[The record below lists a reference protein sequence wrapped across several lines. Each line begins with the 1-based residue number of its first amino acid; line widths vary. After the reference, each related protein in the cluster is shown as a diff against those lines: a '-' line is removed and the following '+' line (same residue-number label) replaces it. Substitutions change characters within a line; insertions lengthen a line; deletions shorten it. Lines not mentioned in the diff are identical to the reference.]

1 MIEDLRLELAEAE
14 IKLAQMENAG
24 GGRIQELER
33 QLLEIKVTNAR
44 LMEETESYQ
53 LLLSEKTLKGNFS
66 TNDMW
71 RTHSSFVDQSPP
83 RNKQS
88 SSLADELSE
97 AVEAEQGDEDERVN
111 RLEAENASLKEE
123 KKALSLYIE
132 KIIERILKH
141 QGGFETILSNTDDD
155 ESSSRQSKPSNK
167 DKDLPPPPPKENTA
181 SQQTLLQRASSV
193 VRRQRPQSMMPTT
206 QPTQGPTSNPTVN
219 ENPATAPSIPLK
231 RTQPNRISIAT
242 NRRSGA
248 DWNPAAATVVGNM
261 YRGGDNMPASP
272 GAASQRNSFFAFQR
286 TPSGSIPPADIAEEQ
301 EPEDARKAALDALT
315 GGGGSE
321 KDVTDGNEDNTIGID
336 TPSPPRSLT
345 SAADMR
351 IPQSVMSGNKPR
363 PLRLVQENVDDAAQ
377 KQSNR
382 SSWLPTGWFGNQS

>member
-1 MIEDLRLELAEAE
+1 
-14 IKLAQMENAG
+14 MENAG

-53 LLLSEKTLKGNFS
+53 LLLSEKTLKGDFS

-71 RTHSSFVDQSPP
+71 RTHSNLIDQSPP

-97 AVEAEQGDEDERVN
+97 AAEAEQGDEDERIK
-111 RLEAENASLKEE
+111 RLEAENTSLKEE
-123 KKALSLYIE
+123 NKALSLYIE

-155 ESSSRQSKPSNK
+155 DESSSRRPKSLNK
-167 DKDLPPPPPKENTA
+167 DKDLPPPPKENNV
-181 SQQTLLQRASSV
+181 QQPTLLQRASSV
-193 VRRQRPQSMMPTT
+193 VRRQRPQSMMPTA

-231 RTQPNRISIAT
+231 RTQSNRMSIVT

-248 DWNPAAATVVGNM
+248 DWNQAAATVVGNM

-286 TPSGSIPPADIAEEQ
+286 TPSGSIPPADIVEEQ

-315 GGGGSE
+315 GGGGSGE
-321 KDVTDGNEDNTIGID
+321 IDGKENSTIGID

-345 SAADMR
+345 SATDMR
-351 IPQSVMSGNKPR
+351 IPQNVMTGNKPR

-377 KQSNR
+377 KQANR
-382 SSWLPTGWFGNQS
+382 SSWLPTAWFGNQS

>member
-53 LLLSEKTLKGNFS
+53 LLLSEKTLKGDFS

-71 RTHSSFVDQSPP
+71 RTHSSLVDLSPP

-97 AVEAEQGDEDERVN
+97 AAESEQGDEDERVK

-123 KKALSLYIE
+123 NKALSLYIE

-155 ESSSRQSKPSNK
+155 EPSSRQLKLPNK
-167 DKDLPPPPPKENTA
+167 DKDLPPPPKENTA
-181 SQQTLLQRASSV
+181 PQQTLLQRASSV
-193 VRRQRPQSMMPTT
+193 VRRQRPQSMMPTI
-206 QPTQGPTSNPTVN
+206 QPIHGPTSNPTVN

-231 RTQPNRISIAT
+231 RTQSNRMTIAT

-248 DWNPAAATVVGNM
+248 DWNPSAATVVGNM
-261 YRGGDNMPASP
+261 YRGGENMPASP

-286 TPSGSIPPADIAEEQ
+286 TPSGGIPPADIVEEQ

-315 GGGGSE
+315 GGGSGE
-321 KDVTDGNEDNTIGID
+321 KDMTDGKENSTIGID

-345 SAADMR
+345 SLTDMR
-351 IPQSVMSGNKPR
+351 VQHSIMTGNKPR
-363 PLRLVQENVDDAAQ
+363 PLRLVQENVDDVAQ
-377 KQSNR
+377 KQANR
-382 SSWLPTGWFGNQS
+382 SSWLPTAWFGNQS

>member
-24 GGRIQELER
+24 GGRIHELER
-33 QLLEIKVTNAR
+33 QLLEIKVANAR

-53 LLLSEKTLKGNFS
+53 LLLSEKTLKGDFS

-71 RTHSSFVDQSPP
+71 RTHSSVIDQSPP

-97 AVEAEQGDEDERVN
+97 AAEAEQGDEDERVK

-141 QGGFETILSNTDDD
+141 QGGFETILSNTDEDD
-155 ESSSRQSKPSNK
+155 ESSSRRSKPPNK
-167 DKDLPPPPPKENTA
+167 DKDLPPPPPKDNTA
-181 SQQTLLQRASSV
+181 QQQTLLQRASSV

-206 QPTQGPTSNPTVN
+206 QSTQVPTSNPTVN

-231 RTQPNRISIAT
+231 RTQSNRMSIAT

-248 DWNPAAATVVGNM
+248 DLNPAAATVVGNM

-272 GAASQRNSFFAFQR
+272 GAASQRNSFFAFPR
-286 TPSGSIPPADIAEEQ
+286 TPSGNIPPADIVEEQ

-315 GGGGSE
+315 GGGSGE
-321 KDVTDGNEDNTIGID
+321 RDMMDGNKTIGID

-351 IPQSVMSGNKPR
+351 MQQSVMTGNKPR

-377 KQSNR
+377 KQANR
-382 SSWLPTGWFGNQS
+382 SSWLPSGWFGNQS